1 VTPIT
6 PQLYCCHVITPSQH
20 QKVQV
25 MLKFSEDH
33 EWARLDAEICSVGIS
48 PHAVEQLGDIVFVE
62 LPEIGTIID
71 KGDEVAVIES
81 VKAASDIYS
90 PAAGQITDVNNAL
103 LNDLSSITPESAME
117 NWLFKL
123 KISDISD
130 LDQLMDEDAYK
141 ASVG

>member
-1 VTPIT
+1 
-6 PQLYCCHVITPSQH
+6 
-20 QKVQV
+20 

-33 EWARLDAEICSVGIS
+33 EWARLDAEMCSVGIS
-48 PHAVEQLGDIVFVE
+48 PHAVEALGDIVFVE
-62 LPEIGTIID
+62 LPEIGIIID
-71 KGDEVAVIES
+71 KGDGVAVIES

-103 LNDLSSITPESAME
+103 LDDLSSITPESAME

>member
-1 VTPIT
+1 
-6 PQLYCCHVITPSQH
+6 
-20 QKVQV
+20 

-90 PAAGQITDVNNAL
+90 PAAGQITEVNNAL
-103 LNDLSSITPESAME
+103 LDDLSSITPESAME

-123 KISDISD
+123 KISDISA

-141 ASVG
+141 DSVG

>member
-1 VTPIT
+1 
-6 PQLYCCHVITPSQH
+6 
-20 QKVQV
+20 

-33 EWARLDAEICSVGIS
+33 EWVMLSADICSVGIS

-62 LPEIGTIID
+62 LPEIGTIVD

-103 LNDLSSITPESAME
+103 LDDLSSITPESAME

-123 KISDISD
+123 KISNLSD
-130 LDQLMDEDAYK
+130 LNQLMDEDFFK
-141 ASVG
+141 ALFG